1 MKARK
6 RQAGGTFMMDGVELH
21 WSLLREAQYTT
32 NDGYKGMAFT
42 VRAKSD
48 PGSNRV
54 FRELIL
60 EFPFPK
66 RKYRF
71 AHQEKER
78 IEPRRVEAATRQ
90 AMEAGWD
97 PVSRGRVFAFQIE
110 PEDML

>member
-6 RQAGGTFMMDGVELH
+6 RSAGGVFTIDGTELH
-21 WSLLREAQYTT
+21 WSLLREAQFTSS
-32 NDGYKGMAFT
+32 DGYKGMAFT
-42 VRAKSD
+42 VRAQPDS
-48 PGSNRV
+48 GSNRT

-78 IEPRRVEAATRQ
+78 IEARLVEAGVRQ
-90 AMEAGWD
+90 AMAAGWD
-97 PVSRGRVFAFQIE
+97 PVSRGRVFAYQVDAE
-110 PEDML
+110 

>member
-6 RQAGGTFMMDGVELH
+6 RSADGTFVIDGTELH

-32 NDGYKGMAFT
+32 SDGYKGMAFT
-42 VRAKSD
+42 VRAEPD
-48 PGSNRV
+48 AGSNRT

-66 RKYRF
+66 RKFRF

-78 IEPRRVEAATRQ
+78 ISPRAVEAGIRQ
-90 AMEAGWD
+90 AMAAGWD
-97 PVSRGRVFAFQIE
+97 PVSRGRVWAYQVE
-110 PEDML
+110 PE

>member
-6 RQAGGTFMMDGVELH
+6 RSASGKFTIDGTELD
-21 WSLLREAQYTT
+21 WSLLREAQYTSS
-32 NDGYKGMAFT
+32 DGYKGMAFT

-48 PGSNRV
+48 PGSNRI

-78 IEPRRVEAATRQ
+78 IEPRRVEAAIRL
-90 AMEAGWD
+90 AMTAGWD

>member
-6 RQAGGTFMMDGVELH
+6 RSAEGKVTIDGYDLE
-21 WSLLREAQYTT
+21 WSLLREAQYTSS
-32 NDGYKGMAFT
+32 DGYKGMAFT
-42 VRAKSD
+42 VRAVSETA
-48 PGSNRV
+48 RT

-66 RKYRF
+66 RKFRF

-78 IEPRRVEAATRQ
+78 IAPQLVEAAIRQ

-97 PVSRGRVFAFQIE
+97 PVSRGRVFAFQV
-110 PEDML
+110 PESMG